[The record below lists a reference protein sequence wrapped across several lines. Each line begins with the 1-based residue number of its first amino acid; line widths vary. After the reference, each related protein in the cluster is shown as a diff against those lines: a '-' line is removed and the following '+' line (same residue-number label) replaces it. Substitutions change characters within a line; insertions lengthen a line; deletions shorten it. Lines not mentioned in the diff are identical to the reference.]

1 MTDRSNRAPFALL
14 LGFALF
20 VAALGYIVAS
30 SVARREAPTFEPSP
44 VVTMPQASDTV
55 VVDTVTIDARDAN
68 AWRYF
73 DFATGSVIV
82 PPDTAGWDIAFR
94 RFHVMVAGAAADLGA
109 VAFDLVT
116 TVPSA
121 GFVVN
126 SSGSNTANPS
136 FDNWYRYNV
145 FSHLLEPDD
154 HVYVVRT
161 ADERYAKIEF
171 LGYYCPGVTAGCP
184 TIRYAYQP
192 SGSTTLP

>member
-1 MTDRSNRAPFALL
+1 MQCTRTPPVALL

-20 VAALGYIVAS
+20 VAALGYLVAS
-30 SVARREAPTFEPSP
+30 SVVRRDARTFEPSP
-44 VVTMPQASDTV
+44 VLTTPRATDTV
-55 VVDTVTIDARDAN
+55 VVDTVTVDARDAS

-73 DFATGSVIV
+73 DLATGSVII

-109 VAFDLVT
+109 VGFDRVT
-116 TVPSA
+116 TAPSS
-121 GFVVN
+121 GFVV
-126 SSGSNTANPS
+126 SSRGPDATNPA

-145 FSHLLEPDD
+145 LSHLLEPGD

-161 ADERYAKIEF
+161 TNERYAKIEF
-171 LGYYCPGVTAGCP
+171 LSYYCPGVTAGCP

-192 SGSTTLP
+192 SSSTTFH